1 MPAKIRP
8 AQFSPL
14 PRKMIAAC
22 KPEKNALALEMELV
36 LASARSEA
44 FLRALERER
53 EQRRFAASSKKVAV
67 EQPIEQ

>member
-1 MPAKIRP
+1 
-8 AQFSPL
+8 
-14 PRKMIAAC
+14 MIAAC

-53 EQRRFAASSKKVAV
+53 EQRFAEGLLRAAKESNPKCELIYCK
-67 EQPIEQ
+67 